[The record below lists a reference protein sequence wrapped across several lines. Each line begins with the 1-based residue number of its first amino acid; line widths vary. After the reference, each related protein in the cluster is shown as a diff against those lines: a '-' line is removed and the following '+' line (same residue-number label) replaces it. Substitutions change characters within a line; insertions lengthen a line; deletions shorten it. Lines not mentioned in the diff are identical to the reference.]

1 MNTGNGGGEEARRL
15 LEIAEK
21 LLDARDL
28 VGSKRFAERALES
41 DPLLEGVDQI
51 LAVIDVL
58 LASRCRVGNQPDW
71 YSILQLPHPSSSSS
85 SGGNGSIEIKRGYR
99 RLALL

>member
-28 VGSKRFAERALES
+28 VGSKRFAERALS
-41 DPLLEGVDQI
+41 PTPLGRSRPDPRRHRRSPSLPLPRRKSMTGI
-51 LAVIDVL
+51 LFSNSLTFLVL
-58 LASRCRVGNQPDW
+58 FLWRQWFNRNQARLSP
-71 YSILQLPHPSSSSS
+71 PGPSF
-85 SGGNGSIEIKRGYR
+85 
-99 RLALL
+99 